1 MPTASETR
9 VLRFDE
15 VPVGVDVDVDV
26 DVDVLVNVEN
36 DRVIEGGSVTVGR
49 IDEVSVTLFE
59 IWSIDPFV

>member
-15 VPVGVDVDVDV
+15 VPVGVDVDV